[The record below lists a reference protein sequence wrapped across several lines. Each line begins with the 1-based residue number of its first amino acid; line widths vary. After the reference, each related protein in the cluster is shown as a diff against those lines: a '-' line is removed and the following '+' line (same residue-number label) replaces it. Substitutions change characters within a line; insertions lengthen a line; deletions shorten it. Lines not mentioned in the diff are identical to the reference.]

1 VRNAGELPR
10 RFEERVVRKILEFGL
25 IAAIFV
31 AVGGFGGTPPIPRA
45 VFEILIL
52 LLGLILCLSPSQNDG
67 APWGKFLML
76 PATLCAWVAI
86 QWIGSRYRKIGI
98 DTSAIE
104 KQGIVLVSCF
114 TAFFVSIAVARER
127 GSRDRLAHALI
138 CLGLFEALYGLAEY
152 LAGWQYIWNVP
163 RRYYLGS
170 ATGTFFNHDHFAGFL
185 EMILPLSL
193 GLALYHW
200 QKASER
206 VRRRRLRDFFHRLG
220 NPEMLKCIMLLL
232 AATLLFLALVFSFS
246 RMGLI
251 SMLVSLGVM
260 AAALL
265 AGKNRGPVPLA
276 LVVMLIAGGVAVA
289 GWVGVEPV
297 VKHFEELSRD
307 DPMVRG
313 TEGRAALWRDTLKLI
328 REQPWT
334 GTGLG
339 TFVFAFTRV
348 QSHELAYTVE
358 HAHNDYLEF
367 AADLGIPA
375 AAVLFL
381 AIFLIAARTFQASR
395 VARSGR
401 TRALALGT
409 FAGVWALLVHG
420 LADFNL
426 QIPANAIVFSVLL
439 GMGCAIWLESSAPAS
454 KSEPARRAIRDAGRR
469 NEGAAG
475 SATEVTW
482 EPDVDLA
489 EIKGPRSN

>member
-1 VRNAGELPR
+1 M
-10 RFEERVVRKILEFGL
+10 
-25 IAAIFV
+25 
-31 AVGGFGGTPPIPRA
+31 
-45 VFEILIL
+45 
-52 LLGLILCLSPSQNDG
+52 
-67 APWGKFLML
+67 KF
-76 PATLCAWVAI
+76 
-86 QWIGSRYRKIGI
+86 
-98 DTSAIE
+98 
-104 KQGIVLVSCF
+104 
-114 TAFFVSIAVARER
+114 
-127 GSRDRLAHALI
+127 
-138 CLGLFEALYGLAEY
+138 
-152 LAGWQYIWNVP
+152 
-163 RRYYLGS
+163 
-170 ATGTFFNHDHFAGFL
+170 HDHYAGFL

-200 QKASER
+200 QKSSER
-206 VRRRRLRDFFHRLG
+206 VHRRSLRDFFNHLG

-232 AATLLFLALVFSFS
+232 AGTLLSLALVFSFS

-251 SMLVSLGVM
+251 AMLVSLGVM

-265 AGKNRGPVPLA
+265 AGRNSRPVPVA
-276 LVVMLIAGGVAVA
+276 LVVILIAGGVAVA

-297 VKHFEELSRD
+297 IKHFEDLSHD
-307 DPMVRG
+307 DPMVHG
-313 TEGRAALWRDTLKLI
+313 TEGRAALWSDTLKLI

-381 AIFLIAARTFQASR
+381 AIFLIAARTFQVSR

-409 FAGVWALLVHG
+409 FAGTCALLAHG

-426 QIPANAIVFSVLL
+426 QIPANALVFSVLL
-439 GMGCAIWLESSAPAS
+439 GMGCAMWLECSAPAS
-454 KSEPARRAIRDAGRR
+454 KAQPARHTIRDVAQKNDGAAEPAD
-469 NEGAAG
+469 
-475 SATEVTW
+475 EVIW
-482 EPDVDLA
+482 EPEAELA
-489 EIKGPRSN
+489 EIKGSRSS